1 MCRNGP
7 RISHLFFAN
16 DTLLFCRASRGDL
29 EAILQLLQLYEQAS
43 GQKLNREK
51 TMVFF
56 SKGTTEERRR
66 ELKEFL
72 GVNEIRE
79 YEKYLALP
87 DVVGR
92 NKKESLNYI
101 RERVWNKLQ
110 GWKER
115 LLSKAG
121 KKVLLKA
128 VVQAIPTFAMSC
140 FKLPKGLIQDI
151 NRLIRK
157 LWWGQQGDQR
167 KIHWKDWET
176 LCKLKTL
183 GGMGFKDLE
192 KFNEVMLAK
201 QVWRLLTDHTSL
213 FYRVF
218 SSKYFPNGSIL
229 DAKPS
234 SGSYAWQSIVK
245 AIPLIK
251 SSMLWRVG
259 DGKQIKI
266 FGERWLPGEEPAKV
280 ISPSS
285 SIIVDWT
292 VSMLLDP
299 NGVGWNDQLVD
310 AMFLPFEAQRIKG
323 IPICV
328 ASQEDC
334 VVWPKF
340 RSRSYSVRLG
350 NQLLCEAE
358 ATGAP
363 SRSTDEGVKRF

>member
-157 LWWGQQGDQR
+157 LW
-167 KIHWKDWET
+167 
-176 LCKLKTL
+176 
-183 GGMGFKDLE
+183 
-192 KFNEVMLAK
+192 
-201 QVWRLLTDHTSL
+201 
-213 FYRVF
+213 
-218 SSKYFPNGSIL
+218 
-229 DAKPS
+229 
-234 SGSYAWQSIVK
+234 
-245 AIPLIK
+245 
-251 SSMLWRVG
+251 
-259 DGKQIKI
+259 
-266 FGERWLPGEEPAKV
+266 
-280 ISPSS
+280 
-285 SIIVDWT
+285 
-292 VSMLLDP
+292 
-299 NGVGWNDQLVD
+299 
-310 AMFLPFEAQRIKG
+310 
-323 IPICV
+323 
-328 ASQEDC
+328 
-334 VVWPKF
+334 
-340 RSRSYSVRLG
+340 
-350 NQLLCEAE
+350 
-358 ATGAP
+358 
-363 SRSTDEGVKRF
+363 

>member
-101 RERVWNKLQ
+101 RERVWNKFQ

-157 LWWGQQGDQR
+157 LWWGQ
-167 KIHWKDWET
+167 
-176 LCKLKTL
+176 
-183 GGMGFKDLE
+183 
-192 KFNEVMLAK
+192 
-201 QVWRLLTDHTSL
+201 
-213 FYRVF
+213 
-218 SSKYFPNGSIL
+218 
-229 DAKPS
+229 
-234 SGSYAWQSIVK
+234 
-245 AIPLIK
+245 
-251 SSMLWRVG
+251 
-259 DGKQIKI
+259 
-266 FGERWLPGEEPAKV
+266 
-280 ISPSS
+280 
-285 SIIVDWT
+285 
-292 VSMLLDP
+292 
-299 NGVGWNDQLVD
+299 
-310 AMFLPFEAQRIKG
+310 
-323 IPICV
+323 
-328 ASQEDC
+328 
-334 VVWPKF
+334 
-340 RSRSYSVRLG
+340 
-350 NQLLCEAE
+350 
-358 ATGAP
+358 
-363 SRSTDEGVKRF
+363 